1 MDARMKITLTHDEQ
15 CLAEKVGTARS
26 KFYGKK
32 GYHTLFGRAK
42 ELGADWIHVDATGAE
57 IAFCRAYGVEPMLAA
72 DEGRHYD
79 AILVGPGGIRFTV
92 DVKHRDTEFGPMNIK
107 RQDGKRLPDLF
118 AFVVGTMPNYRIA
131 GFIDAKE
138 ATTEE
143 HMNYDLDRPCY
154 QVKQRELKET
164 PW

>member
-1 MDARMKITLTHDEQ
+1 MTLVTLTDEERRT
-15 CLAEKVGTARS
+15 AERVGTARS
-26 KFYGKK
+26 KFYGRK

-42 ELGADWIHVDATGAE
+42 ELGPDWVHIDATGAE
-57 IAFCRAYGVEPMLAA
+57 IAFCRAYGVEAMLDT

-79 AILVGPGGIRFTV
+79 AILLGPGGERIEV
-92 DVKHRDTEFGPMNIK
+92 DVKHRDTQFGPMNIK
-107 RQDGKRLPDLF
+107 RKEGRWVLPDLY

-138 ATTEE
+138 ATTES
-143 HMNYDLDRPCY
+143 HMNYTVDKPCY
-154 QVKQRELKET
+154 QVRQRELKET